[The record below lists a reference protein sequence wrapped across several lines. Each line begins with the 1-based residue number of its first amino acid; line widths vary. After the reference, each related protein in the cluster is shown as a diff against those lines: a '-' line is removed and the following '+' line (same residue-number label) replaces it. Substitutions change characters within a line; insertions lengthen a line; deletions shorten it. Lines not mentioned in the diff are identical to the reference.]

1 MCNPIVIGLA
11 IGGLSAVSAQRAQ
24 KAQHEAAAAAY
35 EANAENTLR
44 AKVTTDRQANLNL
57 LQMEEKAAEE
67 KVRNAL
73 NLRRAVSRAELAQ
86 AASGAMAN
94 NNAVVQDMRR
104 QGLMQE
110 NMAAANMSRRL
121 AQFGEGQLGAE
132 STYTSRINSV
142 ARPEWDS
149 SSALTTSLL
158 QGTQAGLSAGAAAQS
173 MGIGSG
179 GGTVAASTTT
189 GSQSATR
196 NVFTGNTPQMS
207 VGPSFSFN

>member
-1 MCNPIVIGLA
+1 MCEPISIGLA
-11 IGGLSAVSAQRAQ
+11 IGAMSAVSAQRAQ
-24 KAQHEAAAAAY
+24 KAQHEAATAAY
-35 EANAENTLR
+35 EANVENTTR
-44 AKVTTDRQANLNL
+44 AKATTDRQANLNL

-67 KVRNAL
+67 KIRNAL
-73 NLRRAVSRAELAQ
+73 DLRRAVSKAELAQ

-121 AQFGEGQLGAE
+121 AQFDESQVAAE
-132 STYTSRINSV
+132 STYASRINSV

-149 SSALTTSLL
+149 SSVLTTSLL

-179 GGTVAASTTT
+179 GGNVKLADNV
-189 GSQSATR
+189 GEVSANYTKD
-196 NVFTGNTPQMS
+196 VSGY
-207 VGPSFSFN
+207 V

>member
-1 MCNPIVIGLA
+1 MCEPISIGLA
-11 IGGLSAVSAQRAQ
+11 IGAMSAVSAQRAQ
-24 KAQHEAAAAAY
+24 KAQHEAATAAY
-35 EANAENTLR
+35 EANVENTTR
-44 AKVTTDRQANLNL
+44 AKATTDRQANLNL

-67 KVRNAL
+67 KIRNAL
-73 NLRRAVSRAELAQ
+73 DLRRAVSKAELAQ

-121 AQFGEGQLGAE
+121 AQFDESQVAAE
-132 STYTSRINSV
+132 STYASRINSV

-149 SSALTTSLL
+149 SSVLTTSLL

-179 GGTVAASTTT
+179 GNVKLADNVGEV
-189 GSQSATR
+189 SANYTKD
-196 NVFTGNTPQMS
+196 VSGY
-207 VGPSFSFN
+207 V

>member
-35 EANAENTLR
+35 EANVENTVR

-67 KVRNAL
+67 KIKNAL

-110 NMAAANMSRRL
+110 NMASANMSRRL
-121 AQFGEGQLGAE
+121 AQFDESQLAGE
-132 STYTSRINSV
+132 STYASRINSV

-149 SSALTTSLL
+149 SSVATTSLL
-158 QGTQAGLSAGAAAQS
+158 QGAQSGLAAGAAAQS
-173 MGIGSG
+173 MGIGG
-179 GGTVAASTTT
+179 GGATT
-189 GSQSATR
+189 ATP
-196 NVFTGNTPQMS
+196 T
-207 VGPSFSFN
+207 SF

>member
-1 MCNPIVIGLA
+1 MCEPISIGLA
-11 IGGLSAVSAQRAQ
+11 IGAMSAVSAQRAQ
-24 KAQHEAAAAAY
+24 KAQHEAATAAY
-35 EANAENTLR
+35 EANVENTTR
-44 AKVTTDRQANLNL
+44 AKATTDRQANLNL

-67 KVRNAL
+67 KIRNAL
-73 NLRRAVSRAELAQ
+73 DLRRAVSKAELAQ

-121 AQFGEGQLGAE
+121 AQFDESQVAAE
-132 STYTSRINSV
+132 STYASRINSV

-149 SSALTTSLL
+149 SSVLTTSLL

-179 GGTVAASTTT
+179 GGNVKLADNV
-189 GSQSATR
+189 GEVSANYTQD
-196 NVFTGNTPQMS
+196 VSGY
-207 VGPSFSFN
+207 V

>member
-1 MCNPIVIGLA
+1 MCEPISIGLA
-11 IGGLSAVSAQRAQ
+11 IGAMSAVSAQRAQ
-24 KAQHEAAAAAY
+24 KAQHEAATAAY
-35 EANAENTLR
+35 EANVENTTR
-44 AKVTTDRQANLNL
+44 AKATTDRQANLNL

-67 KVRNAL
+67 KIRNAL

-121 AQFGEGQLGAE
+121 AQFDESQVAAE
-132 STYTSRINSV
+132 STYASRINSV

-149 SSALTTSLL
+149 SSVLTTSLL

-179 GGTVAASTTT
+179 GGNVKLADNV
-189 GSQSATR
+189 GEVSANYTQD
-196 NVFTGNTPQMS
+196 VSGY
-207 VGPSFSFN
+207 V

>member
-1 MCNPIVIGLA
+1 MCEPISIGLA
-11 IGGLSAVSAQRAQ
+11 IGAMSAVSAQRAQ
-24 KAQHEAAAAAY
+24 KAQHEAATAAY
-35 EANAENTLR
+35 EANVENTTR
-44 AKVTTDRQANLNL
+44 AKATTDRQANLNL

-67 KVRNAL
+67 KIRNAL
-73 NLRRAVSRAELAQ
+73 DLRRAVSKAELAQ

-121 AQFGEGQLGAE
+121 AQFDESQVAAE
-132 STYTSRINSV
+132 STYASRINSV

-149 SSALTTSLL
+149 SSVLTTSLL
-158 QGTQAGLSAGAAAQS
+158 QGAQSGLAAGAAAQS

-179 GGTVAASTTT
+179 GGNVKLADNV
-189 GSQSATR
+189 GEVSANYTQD
-196 NVFTGNTPQMS
+196 VSGY
-207 VGPSFSFN
+207 V